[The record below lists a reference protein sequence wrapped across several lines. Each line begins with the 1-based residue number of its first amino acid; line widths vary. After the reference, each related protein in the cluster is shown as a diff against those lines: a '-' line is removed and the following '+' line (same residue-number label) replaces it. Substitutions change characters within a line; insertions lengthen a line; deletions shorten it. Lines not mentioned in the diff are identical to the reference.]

1 MSDTK
6 EPDDTNETD
15 APRRPLTLKS
25 GAVGAGTV
33 RQNFSHGRSKAVV
46 VEKRRKRILAPK
58 LGAKP
63 EVEKPVVEEKPA
75 PVPVKK
81 VEPAAPPEKS
91 GAVLRT
97 LTEQEKIARSKALEE
112 AKVREKIERE
122 QALILAKEREEEE
135 AHLAAERL
143 IEEKQRVEQEAKEA
157 VNAGV
162 AAKAE
167 ERTKLQEAAALEE
180 AKAIASKAEVD
191 DSEVAPKRKV
201 APDHKDVKRKETT
214 EKPVSRTRGE
224 SRRRAGK
231 LTIAR
236 ALDDSERTRSLAA
249 VRRARER
256 EKRAARGLADAP
268 KQVFREVVIPEAISI
283 RDFADRMS
291 MRAVDVIK
299 VLMKQGTMAA
309 VTDIIDP
316 DTAQL
321 IAEEFGHT
329 VKRVS
334 EADVEAGL
342 HEFAGAE
349 TDFVSR
355 APVVTVMGHVDHGKT
370 SLLDAIRQSDVA
382 SDEAGGIT
390 QHIGAYQ
397 VVLESGQKITFLDTP
412 GHAAFTQMR
421 ARGAKVT
428 DIVVLVVAADD
439 GVMPQTIEAI
449 NHAKAAGVP
458 LIIAINKMDKPGADA
473 SRVKQELL
481 QHELVV
487 EEMGGDIQA
496 IEVSAIT
503 KMGIDNLEE
512 AILLQTEILELKAN
526 PERPAL
532 GSIVEAKLDKGRG
545 PVATVLIQQ
554 GTLRQ
559 GDVFVAGS
567 VWGKVKALINDR
579 GENTDEAGPS
589 VPVEVL
595 GLNATPMAGDDFVVV
610 EGEGRAREVAEYRHR
625 KARDEKSGGGSGKR
639 GSLEQMLEQLKE
651 DEIQEVP
658 VLIKADVQGSVEA
671 IVGALDNLSTDEVK
685 ARSIHS
691 GVGGITESDIILA
704 GASSAPVIGFNVRA
718 NAQARELAEKD
729 GVEIRYY
736 SIIYNL
742 VDDIKDA
749 MSGKLSP
756 TLRENFL
763 GNAEILEVF
772 NITKVGRI
780 AGCRITEGQVRRGAK
795 VRLIRDNVVIH
806 EGTLST
812 LKRFKDEVKEVQTGQ
827 ECGMAFEKYQDLQ
840 AGDVIECFE
849 IEVIERSL

>member
-6 EPDDTNETD
+6 EPEDGKQTD

-25 GAVGAGTV
+25 GSVGAGTV

-58 LGAKP
+58 LGPKP

-75 PVPVKK
+75 PPPVVTAPAEP
-81 VEPAAPPEKS
+81 VEKA

-97 LTEQEKIARSKALEE
+97 LTEKEKVARAKALEE

-122 QALILAKEREEEE
+122 EAIVRAKEQEEEE
-135 AHLAAERL
+135 KRLAAERA
-143 IEEKQRVEQEAKEA
+143 IEEKARSEQEAKAAANAEA
-157 VNAGV
+157 T
-162 AAKAE
+162 AKADE
-167 ERTKLQEAAALEE
+167 Q
-180 AKAIASKAEVD
+180 AKAKEQVEIEKAKADASAASVD

-201 APDHKDVKRKETT
+201 VDDHKDTKRKAPPT
-214 EKPVSRTRGE
+214 KPVSRTRGE
-224 SRRRAGK
+224 SRRRSGK

-256 EKRAARGLADAP
+256 EKRAARGLVDAP

-283 RDFADRMS
+283 RELADRMS
-291 MRAVDVIK
+291 TRAVDVIK
-299 VLMKQGTMAA
+299 VLMKQGTMAT

-334 EADVEAGL
+334 EADVEAGMHDYDDL
-342 HEFAGAE
+342 AE
-349 TDFVSR
+349 DLLSR

-370 SLLDAIRQSDVA
+370 SLLDAIRQADVA
-382 SDEAGGIT
+382 AAEAGGIT

-397 VVLESGQKITFLDTP
+397 VTLESGQKITFLDTP

-421 ARGAKVT
+421 ARGAEVT

-458 LIIAINKMDKPGADA
+458 LIIAVNKMDKPGADA

-496 IEVSAIT
+496 IEVSALT

-526 PERPAL
+526 PDRPAQ

-610 EGEGRAREVAEYRHR
+610 VSEGRAREVAEYRQR
-625 KARDEKSGGGSGKR
+625 KARDEKVGSGTAKR

-651 DEIQEVP
+651 GEAQEVP

-671 IVGALDNLSTDEVK
+671 IVGALDNLSTDEVR
-685 ARSIHS
+685 ARAIHS
-691 GVGGITESDIILA
+691 AVGGITESDIILA

-718 NAQARELAEKD
+718 NAQARELAVKD

-742 VDDIKDA
+742 VDDIKAA
-749 MSGKLSP
+749 MSGMLSP

-780 AGCRITEGQVRRGAK
+780 AGCKVTEGQVRRGAK
-795 VRLIRDNVVIH
+795 VRLIRDSVVIH

-827 ECGMAFEKYQDLQ
+827 ECGMAFEKYQDIQ

-849 IEVIERSL
+849 IEEIERSL

>member
-6 EPDDTNETD
+6 EPEDGKRTGT
-15 APRRPLTLKS
+15 PRRPLTLKGGS
-25 GAVGAGTV
+25 VGAGTV
-33 RQNFSHGRSKAVV
+33 RQNFSHGRSKSVV
-46 VEKRRKRILAPK
+46 VEKRRKRILGSPK
-58 LGAKP
+58 LGAKTEAKKP
-63 EVEKPVVEEKPA
+63 EEETPKPA
-75 PVPVKK
+75 PA
-81 VEPAAPPEKS
+81 EQPAAEESGEKT

-97 LTEQEKIARSKALEE
+97 LTEKEKVARAKALEE
-112 AKVREKIERE
+112 AKVREEKERAE
-122 QALILAKEREEEE
+122 ELVRAKESEEEE
-135 AHLAAERL
+135 KRLAAERA
-143 IEEKQRVEQEAKEA
+143 IEEKERAEQEAKEA
-157 VNAGV
+157 AE
-162 AAKAE
+162 AAASAKAE
-167 ERTKLQEAAALEE
+167 EE
-180 AKAIASKAEVD
+180 AKAKQQAEIEKAKADASAAVVD

-201 APDHKDVKRKETT
+201 VAEPKDNRRKAPPS
-214 EKPVSRTRGE
+214 KPVSRTRGE
-224 SRRRAGK
+224 ARRRSGK

-256 EKRAARGLADAP
+256 EKRAARGLVEAP
-268 KQVFREVVIPEAISI
+268 KPVFREVVIPEAISI
-283 RDFADRMS
+283 RELADRMS
-291 MRAVDVIK
+291 TRAVDVIK
-299 VLMKQGTMAA
+299 VLMKQGTMAT
-309 VTDIIDP
+309 VTDMIDP

-334 EADVEAGL
+334 ESDVEAGL
-342 HEFAGAE
+342 H
-349 TDFVSR
+349 DFEDPEEDLLAR

-382 SDEAGGIT
+382 ADEAGGIT

-397 VVLESGQKITFLDTP
+397 VALPSGHKITFLDTP

-428 DIVVLVVAADD
+428 DIVVLVVAGDD
-439 GVMPQTIEAI
+439 GVMPQTVEAI
-449 NHAKAAGVP
+449 NHAKAAEVP
-458 LIIAINKMDKPGADA
+458 IIIAINKMDKQGADA
-473 SRVKQELL
+473 TRVKQELL

-487 EEMGGDIQA
+487 EELGGDIQA

-503 KMGIDNLEE
+503 KAGIEELEE

-526 PERPAL
+526 ANRPAI

-545 PVATVLIQQ
+545 PVATVLIQH
-554 GTLRQ
+554 GTLHQ

-567 VWGKVKALINDR
+567 EWGKVKALINDR
-579 GENTDEAGPS
+579 GDHTQEAGPS

-610 EGEGRAREVAEYRHR
+610 VSEGRAREVAEYRQR
-625 KARDEKSGGGSGKR
+625 KARDEKVGAGTAKR

-651 DEIQEVP
+651 GEAQELP

-671 IVGALDNLSTDEVK
+671 IVGALNNLATDEVK
-685 ARSIHS
+685 ARAIHS
-691 GVGGITESDIILA
+691 AVGGITESDIILA

-718 NAQARELAEKD
+718 NAQARDLADKD

-742 VDDIKDA
+742 IDDIKAA
-749 MSGKLSP
+749 MSGMLSP
-756 TLRENFL
+756 TLREKFL

-780 AGCRITEGQVRRGAK
+780 AGCRVTEGQVRRGAK

-812 LKRFKDEVKEVQTGQ
+812 LKRFKDEVREVQTGQ
-827 ECGMAFEKYQDLQ
+827 ECGMAFENYQDIQ
-840 AGDVIECFE
+840 VGDTIECFE
-849 IEVIERSL
+849 IEEIERTL